1 MTSQELIAQEVQ
13 KLIETV
19 KKTFKDMKR
28 IALSEAWKVLQLAVA
43 TVIQIVEA
51 IGTDLSSP
59 DKKQLAMNLLSEFY
73 DKVFLVVDVPVVPN
87 LLEPIIHKY
96 VKAFLMLLV
105 SSTIDSMVTVFRN
118 TGVFKPKTPSVEV
131 V

>member
-1 MTSQELIAQEVQ
+1 MTSQELITQEVQ

-19 KKTFKDMKR
+19 KKSFKDIKR
-28 IALSEAWKVLQLAVA
+28 IALSEAWKVLQLAIA

>member
-1 MTSQELIAQEVQ
+1 MTSQELITQEVQ

-19 KKTFKDMKR
+19 KKSFKDIKR
-28 IALSEAWKVLQLAVA
+28 IALSEAWKVLQLAIA

-51 IGTDLSSP
+51 IGTDLNSP
-59 DKKQLAMNLLSEFY
+59 DKKQLTMNLLSEFY
-73 DKVFLVVDVPVVPN
+73 DKVFLIVDVPVVPN

>member
-1 MTSQELIAQEVQ
+1 MTSQELITQKVQ

-19 KKTFKDMKR
+19 KKSFKDIKR
-28 IALSEAWKVLQLAVA
+28 IALSEAWKVLQLAIA
-43 TVIQIVEA
+43 TVVQIVEA

-73 DKVFLVVDVPVVPN
+73 DKVFLIVDVPVVPN
-87 LLEPIIHKY
+87 LLEPVIHKY

>member
-1 MTSQELIAQEVQ
+1 MTSQELITQEVQ

-19 KKTFKDMKR
+19 KKSFKDIKR
-28 IALSEAWKVLQLAVA
+28 IALSEAWKVLQLAIA
-43 TVIQIVEA
+43 TVVQIVEA

-73 DKVFLVVDVPVVPN
+73 DKVFLIVDVPVVPN
-87 LLEPIIHKY
+87 LLEPVIHKY

-105 SSTIDSMVTVFRN
+105 SSTM
-118 TGVFKPKTPSVEV
+118 
-131 V
+131 

>member
-1 MTSQELIAQEVQ
+1 
-13 KLIETV
+13 
-19 KKTFKDMKR
+19 MKR

>member
-1 MTSQELIAQEVQ
+1 MTSQELITQKVQ

-19 KKTFKDMKR
+19 KKSFKDIKR
-28 IALSEAWKVLQLAVA
+28 IALSEAWKVLQLAIA
-43 TVIQIVEA
+43 TVVQIVVA

-73 DKVFLVVDVPVVPN
+73 DKVFLIVDVPVVPN
-87 LLEPIIHKY
+87 LLEPVIHKY

>member
-1 MTSQELIAQEVQ
+1 MTSQELITQEVQ

-19 KKTFKDMKR
+19 KKSFKDIKR
-28 IALSEAWKVLQLAVA
+28 IALSEAWKVLQLAIA
-43 TVIQIVEA
+43 TVVQIVEA

-73 DKVFLVVDVPVVPN
+73 DKVFLIVDVPVVPN
-87 LLEPIIHKY
+87 LLEPVIHKY